1 MMPGPVDL
9 EQIAF
14 QNQGVD
20 SGEEILK
27 TRGVDSLEILKTRGV
42 DSLEILKSCESYTWL
57 ALAIQEPR
65 HLGVLEGW

>member
-1 MMPGPVDL
+1 MLGPVDL

-27 TRGVDSLEILKTRGV
+27 TRGVDSLEILK
-42 DSLEILKSCESYTWL
+42 SCESYTWL
-57 ALAIQEPR
+57 ELATQEPR
-65 HLGVLEGW
+65 HLGLLSRMGPWVEYYNVP